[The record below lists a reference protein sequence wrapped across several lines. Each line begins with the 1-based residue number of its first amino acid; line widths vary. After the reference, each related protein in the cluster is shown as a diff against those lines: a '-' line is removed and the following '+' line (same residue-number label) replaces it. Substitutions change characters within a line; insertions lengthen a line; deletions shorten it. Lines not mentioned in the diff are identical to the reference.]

1 MTVQQI
7 TPHFKDYEFACKD
20 GTLVPRELRSNMMR
34 LAENLEVIRREL
46 AEPVY
51 INSAYRTVPH
61 NMAVGGAARS
71 YHLRCMAADIHCK
84 GATPQQVFN
93 TILHLMANGKIEQGG
108 LKCYK
113 SFVHYD
119 IRGTKTLF
127 K

>member
-20 GTLVPRELRSNMMR
+20 GTLVPIALRPNMVK

-46 AEPVY
+46 AEPIY
-51 INSAYRTVPH
+51 INSAYRTVQH
-61 NMAVGGAARS
+61 NMHVGGAARS
-71 YHLRCMAADIHCK
+71 YHLRCMAADIHCAD
-84 GATPQQVFN
+84 ATPYQIFM
-93 TILHLMANGKIEQGG
+93 TILRLMDHGKICAGG
-108 LKCYK
+108 LKQYEG
-113 SFVHYD
+113 FVHYD

>member
-20 GTLVPRELRSNMMR
+20 GTLVPTHLRSNMVQ
-34 LAENLEVIRREL
+34 LANNLERIRREL

-51 INSAYRTVPH
+51 INSAYRTVTH

-71 YHLRCMAADIHCK
+71 YHLRCMAADIHCT

-93 TILHLMANGKIEQGG
+93 TVLYLMDTGQIAQGG

-113 SFVHYD
+113 TFVHYD
-119 IRGTKTLF
+119 IRGIKTLF

>member
-20 GTLVPRELRSNMMR
+20 GTLVPRQWRSNMFR

-46 AEPVY
+46 AEPIY
-51 INSAYRTVPH
+51 INSAYRTVQH
-61 NMAVGGAARS
+61 NMKVGGAARS
-71 YHLRCMAADIHCK
+71 YHLQCKAADIHCK
-84 GATPQQVFN
+84 GATPQQVYN
-93 TILHLMANGKIEQGG
+93 AILHLMTNGKIDQGG

>member
-20 GTLVPRELRSNMMR
+20 GTLVPKYLRPNMFRM
-34 LAENLEVIRREL
+34 AENLEVIRREL
-46 AEPVY
+46 AEPIY
-51 INSAYRTVPH
+51 INSAYRTVSH
-61 NMAVGGAARS
+61 NMAVGGASRS
-71 YHLRCMAADIHCK
+71 YHLQCKAADIHCK
-84 GATPQQVFN
+84 GATPHQVFN
-93 TILHLMANGKIEQGG
+93 AILHLMTSGKIDQGG
-108 LKCYK
+108 LKEYA

>member
-7 TPHFKDYEFACKD
+7 TPHFKDYEFMCKD
-20 GTLVPRELRSNMMR
+20 GTLVPARLRPNMIK
-34 LAENLEVIRREL
+34 LAEQLERIRREL
-46 AEPVY
+46 NEPLY

-71 YHLRCMAADIHCK
+71 YHLKCMAADVHCK
-84 GATPQQVFN
+84 DATPQQVFN
-93 TILHLMANGKIEQGG
+93 TILYLMDTRQIMQGG

-113 SFVHYD
+113 GFVHYD

>member
-20 GTLVPRELRSNMMR
+20 GTLVPKHLRKNMLD
-34 LAENLEVIRREL
+34 LARNLEVIRREL
-46 AEPVY
+46 AEPIY
-51 INSAYRTVPH
+51 INSAYRTVTH

-71 YHLRCMAADIHCK
+71 YHLQCMAADIRCA
-84 GATPQQVFN
+84 GATPKQVFN
-93 TILHLMANGKIEQGG
+93 TVLYLMEHGKIMQGG
-108 LKCYK
+108 LKMYG

>member
-20 GTLVPRELRSNMMR
+20 GTLVPRELRPNMLR

-51 INSAYRTVPH
+51 INSAYRTVAH

-71 YHLRCMAADIHCK
+71 YHLSCMAADIHCK
-84 GATPQQVFN
+84 GATPHQVFN

>member
-7 TPHFKDYEFACKD
+7 TPHFKDYEFMCKD
-20 GTLVPRELRSNMMR
+20 GTLVPKELRPNMFR

-51 INSAYRTVPH
+51 INSAYRTVSH

-84 GATPQQVFN
+84 GATPKQVFN
-93 TILHLMANGKIEQGG
+93 AILYLMETGQIDQGG
-108 LKCYK
+108 LKQY
-113 SFVHYD
+113 STFVHYD